1 MAGPSGA
8 DGREIL
14 DFGAGPAQGD
24 GARDRQGRPREWGAP
39 AGWAADLDD
48 DPTTTVD
55 GAPEASGASGA
66 LPGGRGRFAL
76 AGVGVLVA
84 VLLGVS
90 LVAPGGPEE
99 ARRDEALP
107 EPSRPVPSGPVGG
120 GTVVLEGSLPQ
131 PLQLDVPATLTPVS
145 QGRYVGLR
153 AVGASGWVLV
163 STPEQ
168 VVDQRGRRLPLPDDA
183 AAWLRSQPTV
193 YVSGSRMVTVA
204 GREVPQLDYRVGSV
218 ASAPSG
224 RFAGVSLFCGR
235 LGSPRDGAP
244 CSRLTDQARVRA
256 TFVHVGGRLLLIE
269 AYWREGS
276 SPDGRMPAQLRAGY
290 RELLAELKL
299 GSLRPHWA

>member
-1 MAGPSGA
+1 MTGRSGA

-14 DFGAGPAQGD
+14 DFGAGPAGE
-24 GARDRQGRPREWGAP
+24 ADRAGEWQGRPWPWGAP

-48 DPTTTVD
+48 DPGATTGD
-55 GAPEASGASGA
+55 APAAA
-66 LPGGRGRFAL
+66 AVPGGRGRFAL
-76 AGVGVLVA
+76 GGVGVLVA

-90 LVAPGGPEE
+90 MVAPGGPEE

-107 EPSRPVPSGPVGG
+107 EPSRPVPTGPVGG
-120 GTVVLEGSLPQ
+120 GTAVLRGSLPM
-131 PLQLDVPATLTPVS
+131 PLQLDVPAELTPVS

-153 AVGASGWVLV
+153 AVGATGWVLV

-168 VVDQRGRRLPLPDDA
+168 VVDRSGRRLPLPDDA

-193 YVSGSRMVTVA
+193 FVSRSRMVTVA
-204 GREVPQLDYRVGSV
+204 GREVPQLDYRVGSA

-244 CSRLTDQARVRA
+244 CSRLTGQARVRA

-290 RELLAELKL
+290 RQLLADLDL

>member
-1 MAGPSGA
+1 MTGRSGA

-14 DFGAGPAQGD
+14 DFGAGPSGD
-24 GARDRQGRPREWGAP
+24 DGPVARQGRQSGPP
-39 AGWAADLDD
+39 SGWAADLDD
-48 DPTTTVD
+48 DPGAVMD
-55 GAPEASGASGA
+55 GASAAPGV
-66 LPGGRGRFAL
+66 PGGRGRFAL
-76 AGVGVLVA
+76 GGVGVLVA

-90 LVAPGGPEE
+90 LVSPGGPEE
-99 ARRDEALP
+99 ARPDQALP
-107 EPSRPVPSGPVGG
+107 TPVPSGPVGG
-120 GTVVLEGSLPQ
+120 GTVVLEGSLPE
-131 PLQLDVPATLTPVS
+131 PLQLDVPTTLTPVS

-163 STPEQ
+163 STPEE
-168 VVDQRGRRLPLPDDA
+168 VVDRRGRRMPVPDDA

-193 YVSGSRMVTVA
+193 YVSRSRMVTVA
-204 GREVPQLDYRVGSV
+204 GRDVPQLDYRVGSA

-224 RFAGVSLFCGR
+224 RSAGVSLFCGR

-290 RELLAELKL
+290 RQLLADLDL